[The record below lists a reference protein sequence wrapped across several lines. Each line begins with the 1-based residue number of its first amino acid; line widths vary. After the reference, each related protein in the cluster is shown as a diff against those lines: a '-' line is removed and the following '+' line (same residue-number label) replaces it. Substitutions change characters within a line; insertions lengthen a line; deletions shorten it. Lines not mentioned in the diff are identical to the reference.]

1 MGWWCCFQKL
11 CTTGQE
17 GHQGSADRYKNVFLG
32 TGKEK
37 EFCQWYDSFRFP
49 STIHVQVY
57 QIILPNNT
65 SPMWWHRQPF
75 QGPPDRSN
83 PQIWPYPCLY
93 HYCPQHS
100 RIFPSWIF
108 PANKLIVVLQIKKM
122 IFISRMRSTAVARL
136 SNTVRVRSATAVGE
150 AKIQTP
156 SDRLNTQ
163 ERADYA
169 LVSPSTRV

>member
-122 IFISRMRSTAVARL
+122 FFFLEWDRQPSPAFL
-136 SNTVRVRSATAVGE
+136 
-150 AKIQTP
+150 TP
-156 SDRLNTQ
+156 SVYVPPLLLAKLKFKLHLIDWTPKK
-163 ERADYA
+163 E
-169 LVSPSTRV
+169 PTMHW